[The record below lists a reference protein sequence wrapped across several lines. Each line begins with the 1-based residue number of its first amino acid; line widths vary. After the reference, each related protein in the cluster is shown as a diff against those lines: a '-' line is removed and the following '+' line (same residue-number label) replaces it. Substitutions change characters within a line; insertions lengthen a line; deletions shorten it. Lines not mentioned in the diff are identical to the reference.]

1 MTKKEAEQL
10 LQLKQFES
18 IEEAIEHFIF
28 PIKTFLL
35 TAPILEKTFH
45 SKVNRL
51 QLLVEILACL
61 HVEKQKEPLDLSNV
75 ELLIQA
81 EVLPTYI
88 AYEKVISI
96 YYLNIS
102 SSQNPSELLSI
113 CKNLL
118 RIQSLYVAMWR
129 KYSFEFVG
137 TVLLSKPL
145 DRMTFHLI
153 LKNLF
158 ESGIKT
164 WEEMATKQASLPLEF
179 RMEIERIRQSVT

>member
-10 LQLKQFES
+10 LQLDQFES
-18 IEEAIEHFIF
+18 IEDAIEHFIF
-28 PIKTFLL
+28 PIKNFLL

-45 SKVNRL
+45 SKVNKL
-51 QLLVEILACL
+51 QMLVEILACL
-61 HVEKQKEPLDLSNV
+61 NVEEEKEPLDLPNV
-75 ELLIQA
+75 EFLKQA

-88 AYEKVISI
+88 AYEKLIALHYLKISG
-96 YYLNIS
+96 
-102 SSQNPSELLSI
+102 SQNPSELHSI

-118 RIQSLYVAMWR
+118 HIHSLYAAMWR
-129 KYSFEFVG
+129 KYSFEFFG

-145 DRMTFHLI
+145 DRMIFHLI

>member
-10 LQLKQFES
+10 LQLDQFES

-35 TAPILEKTFH
+35 TAPILEKTFQ

-61 HVEKQKEPLDLSNV
+61 HVEKELLDLSKH

-102 SSQNPSELLSI
+102 SSQNPSELLYN

-118 RIQSLYVAMWR
+118 RIHSLYVAMWR